1 MKIALVVVV
10 HPTGRGG
17 AEILFDGL
25 ERTLSEAGHSVERV
39 PLACDE
45 STSEGILAG
54 YEAARA
60 LDLDRFDLV
69 VSTKAPSFNVR
80 HPRHVV
86 YLLHTVRVFYDM
98 FDSWTDGSPWSRG
111 ERDRIRELD
120 FEALSAVPDH
130 RRFAIGEEVA
140 NRLRD
145 TLGLPAH
152 VLHPALP
159 DADLFHEGPF
169 EHFLHSG
176 RLHPWKRA
184 DLVVEAYRS
193 LSTDVPLLITGTG
206 EAGESLKRQAAG
218 DGRIQFLGEVP
229 REALYDLYSRAL
241 AVPFLPLREDYG
253 YVAVEAMLSGKPVIT
268 TSDSGEPAR
277 LIENG
282 ETGLV
287 VEPRADAVAAALDR
301 FLRAPAEARRMG
313 SAGRLRASG
322 IRWGAVVERLLAS
335 VDENIEAGSR
345 ARIASSGRT
354 RVLIVDNQ
362 PIEPPVGGGR
372 IRLFG
377 LYSNLPPDVDPVY
390 VGTYDWPGPGY
401 RSVLHGGR
409 LREITVPQSEAHF
422 RAHESLRAVDPN
434 LTMDVTF
441 PLLSFL
447 SQGFVDRVAYEAR
460 SADVIVFSHPWVFP
474 IVSRLPGLEDRPFVY
489 DSQNVE
495 GRLRT
500 SLIGKEGLAG
510 GVAEMVE
517 SLERELCRRAAAI
530 FACSTEDARSFE
542 SFYGVDPSRIHVVP
556 NGTDVHQLRP
566 CGAEEREHSRALLG
580 FPPDGSIV
588 VFVGSRY
595 APNTE
600 AARFICGR
608 LAPALSDAWFVI
620 AGGCTDEL
628 APGEI
633 PSNVTA
639 LGVVDAETRDRVL
652 AAADLAINPMSR
664 GSGTN
669 VKMLDFLGAGLPT
682 LTTAV
687 GARGLDGGAGVSYL
701 VTDLDHFA
709 AQIRS
714 LLRSLTRRDRLSA
727 SARLLAESRFDWRE
741 IGASAGRVL
750 RSLSRESQ
758 EGGIRA
764 PSRPAGFRLAVLST
778 WNTRC
783 GIADYTAA
791 LTGAF
796 PSGADVW
803 IYAEARS
810 CGAAVECTVRKNWEI
825 GLHDLSSLETDLQ
838 KDKVQALLVQH
849 NPAFFAEAQF
859 GRLLRVARERDIPVA
874 VTMHATQGLRI
885 DPDLASELAAVQ
897 RIYVHRQSDAAW
909 LAGHSIENPVRM
921 VPHGIPRLPERSA
934 KWVKSEIGLGGKF
947 LVGHFGFLRPHK
959 GVLELIGAFEVLAR
973 SSPSAHLLL
982 LCSEYPSPDSHE
994 YRRRCEKKIADSP
1007 VSARIHA
1014 SFDHL
1019 SLDAAGFL
1027 LQACDLLVF
1036 PYYPSKES
1044 ASGAVRLAIAS
1055 MRPIVVSDSGI
1066 FEELHD
1072 VAEVAPSLEP
1082 DALAETIASLASGPL
1097 LSDIERRTR
1106 RFAASRDWAR
1116 IGSFLWG
1123 DLRSLGNPPPV
1134 GGIHP

>member
-25 ERTLSEAGHSVERV
+25 ERALSEAGHTVERV

-45 STSEGILAG
+45 STYEGILAG
-54 YEAARA
+54 YDAARA

-98 FDSWTDGSPWSRG
+98 FDSWTDGSPWSRAQ
-111 ERDRIRELD
+111 RDRIREID
-120 FEALSAVPDH
+120 FAALSAVPDD

-140 NRLRD
+140 NRLLD
-145 TLGLPAH
+145 TLGLAAQ

-159 DADLFHEGPF
+159 DADLFHDGPF

-184 DLVVEAYRS
+184 DLVIEAYRS

-206 EAGESLKRQAAG
+206 ETQESLRRQAAG
-218 DGRIQFLGEVP
+218 DGRIQFLGEIP
-229 REALYDLYSRAL
+229 REALYDLYARAL
-241 AVPFLPLREDYG
+241 AVPFVPLREDYG

-268 TSDSGEPAR
+268 ASDSGEPAR
-277 LIENG
+277 LIEHG
-282 ETGLV
+282 ETGLI
-287 VEPRADAVAAALDR
+287 VEPRADAIAAALDR
-301 FLRAPAEARRMG
+301 FLQAPAEAKRMG

-322 IRWGAVVERLLAS
+322 IRWEAVVERLLAS
-335 VDENIEAGSR
+335 ADETPTR
-345 ARIASSGRT
+345 RRFTGRT

-377 LYSNLPPDVDPVY
+377 LYSNLPPDLDPVY

-401 RSVLHGGR
+401 RSVLHRER

-447 SQGFVDRVAYEAR
+447 SGAFADRVAYEAQ
-460 SADVIVFSHPWVFP
+460 SADVIVISHPWVFP
-474 IVSRLPGLEDRPFVY
+474 IVSRLPGLEDKPLIY

-495 GRLRT
+495 GRLRA
-500 SLIGKEGLAG
+500 SLLGREGLAG

-517 SLERELCRRAAAI
+517 SLERELCLRAAAI
-530 FACSTEDARSFE
+530 FACSSEDARAFE
-542 SFYGVDPSRIHVVP
+542 FFYGVDPSRIHVVP
-556 NGTDVHQLRP
+556 NGTDVHRLRP
-566 CGAEEREHSRALLG
+566 CGADERRHSRAFLG
-580 FPPDGSIV
+580 FPPDRSVV

-608 LAPALSDAWFVI
+608 LAPALSDVQFVI
-620 AGGCTDEL
+620 AGGCTDEVM
-628 APGEI
+628 PGEI
-633 PSNVTA
+633 PGNVTA
-639 LGVVDAETRDRVL
+639 LGAVDAETRDRVL
-652 AAADLAINPMSR
+652 AAADVAINPMSR

-669 VKMLDFLGAGLPT
+669 IKVLDFLGAGLPT

-687 GARGLDGGAGVSYL
+687 GGRGLGDGAGVSYL
-701 VTDLDHFA
+701 VAELDDFA
-709 AQIRS
+709 REIRA
-714 LLRSLTRRDRLSA
+714 LLGSPARRDRLAA
-727 SARLLAESRFDWRE
+727 SARLLAEARFDWRE

-750 RSLSRESQ
+750 RSLSHGLKV
-758 EGGIRA
+758 GGVRA
-764 PSRPAGFRLAVLST
+764 PSPPAGFRLAVLST
-778 WNTRC
+778 WKTRC

-791 LTGAF
+791 LTRAF
-796 PSGADVW
+796 PSEADVR

-810 CGAAVECTVRKNWEI
+810 CGGAVDSNVRKNWEI
-825 GLHDLSSLETDLQ
+825 GLQDLSSLEADLRR
-838 KDKVQALLVQH
+838 DFVQALLVQH
-849 NPAFFAEAQF
+849 NPAFFGEEAF
-859 GRLLRVARERDIPVA
+859 GRLLRLARERHVPVA

-885 DPDLASELAAVQ
+885 DPDLASELAAVE
-897 RIYVHRQSDAAW
+897 RIYVHRGSDAAW
-909 LAGHSIENPVRM
+909 LAGHSIENPVRVIPQG
-921 VPHGIPRLPERSA
+921 VPRPPERSA
-934 KWVKSEIGLGGKF
+934 DWVKNGIGLGGKF
-947 LVGHFGFLRPHK
+947 VVGHFGFLRPHK
-959 GVLELIGAFEVLAR
+959 GVLELIEAFEVLAR

-982 LCSEYPSPDSHE
+982 LCSEYPSTDSHD
-994 YRRRCEKKIADSP
+994 YRRRCEKKIAESP

-1036 PYYPSKES
+1036 PYHPSKES
-1044 ASGAVRLAIAS
+1044 ASAAVRLAIAS

-1066 FEELHD
+1066 FEELHG

-1082 DALAETIASLASGPL
+1082 GALAATIASLASGPL
-1097 LSDIERRTR
+1097 RAAAERRTR
-1106 RFAASRDWAR
+1106 RFAARLDWAR
-1116 IGSFLWG
+1116 VGPSLWG
-1123 DLRSLGNPPPV
+1123 DLRSLGT
-1134 GGIHP
+1134 GAHP

>member
-25 ERTLSEAGHSVERV
+25 ERALSEAGHTVERV

-45 STSEGILAG
+45 STYEGILAG
-54 YEAARA
+54 YGAARA

-69 VSTKAPSFNVR
+69 ISTKSPSFNVR

-86 YLLHTVRVFYDM
+86 YLLHTIRVFYDM
-98 FDSWTDGSPWSRG
+98 FDSWTDGSPWSRAQ
-111 ERDRIRELD
+111 RDRIRELD

-145 TLGLPAH
+145 TLGLPAR

-184 DLVVEAYRS
+184 DLVLEAYRS
-193 LSTDVPLLITGTG
+193 LSTGVPLLVTGTG
-206 EAGESLKRQAAG
+206 EAQESLRRQAAG
-218 DGRIQFLGEVP
+218 DSRIQFLGEVE
-229 REALYDLYSRAL
+229 RAALYDLYARAL
-241 AVPFLPLREDYG
+241 AVPFVPLREDYG
-253 YVAVEAMLSGKPVIT
+253 YVAMEAMLSGKPVIT
-268 TSDSGEPAR
+268 ASDSGEPAR

-301 FLRAPAEARRMG
+301 FLQGPAEARRMG

-322 IRWGAVVERLLAS
+322 IRWGPIVERLLAS
-335 VDENIEAGSR
+335 VDENLEAGTR
-345 ARIASSGRT
+345 ARIAFKGRT
-354 RVLIVDNQ
+354 RVLVIDNQ
-362 PIEPPVGGGR
+362 PIDPPVGGGR

-377 LYSNLPPDVDPVY
+377 LYSNLPPDLDPVY
-390 VGTYDWPGPGY
+390 VGTYDWRGPAY

-422 RAHESLRAVDPN
+422 RAHESLRAIDPN

-447 SQGFVDRVAYEAR
+447 SRGFVDRVTYEAQ
-460 SADVIVFSHPWVFP
+460 SADVIVISHPWVFP
-474 IVSRLPGLEDRPFVY
+474 IVSRLPGLEDKPIVY
-489 DSQNVE
+489 DSHNVE
-495 GRLRT
+495 GRLRR
-500 SLIGKEGLAG
+500 SLLGDQGLAG
-510 GVAEMVE
+510 GVSEMVE
-517 SLERELCRRAAAI
+517 RLERELCRRAAAI

-542 SFYGVDPSRIHVVP
+542 SLYGVDPSRIHVVP
-556 NGTDVHQLRP
+556 NGTDVRRLRP
-566 CGAEEREHSRALLG
+566 SGAEEEQHSRALLG
-580 FPPDGSIV
+580 FPPDRSVV

-608 LAPALSDAWFVI
+608 LAPALSDVQFVI
-620 AGGCTDEL
+620 AGGCTDEV

-633 PSNVTA
+633 PGNVTA
-639 LGVVDAETRDRVL
+639 LGAVDAETRDRVL
-652 AAADLAINPMSR
+652 AAADVAINPMSR

-669 VKMLDFLGAGLPT
+669 IKVLDFLGAGLPT

-687 GARGLDGGAGVSYL
+687 GARGLGGGAGVSY
-701 VTDLDHFA
+701 VVADLDDFA
-709 AQIRS
+709 QEIRA
-714 LLRSLTRRDRLSA
+714 LLGSPARRDRLAA
-727 SARLLAESRFDWRE
+727 SARLLAEARFDWRE
-741 IGASAGRVL
+741 IGDSAGRVL
-750 RSLSRESQ
+750 RSLSHGPEV
-758 EGGIRA
+758 GGIRA

-791 LTGAF
+791 LTRAF
-796 PSGADVW
+796 PSEADVR

-810 CGAAVECTVRKNWEI
+810 CEGAVEPNVRKNWEI
-825 GLHDLSSLETDLQ
+825 GLQDLSSLEADLR
-838 KDKVQALLVQH
+838 KDSVQALLVQH
-849 NPAFFAEAQF
+849 NPAFFGEEAF
-859 GRLLRVARERDIPVA
+859 GRLLRLARERDVPVA

-885 DPDLASELAAVQ
+885 DPDLASELAAVE
-897 RIYVHRQSDAAW
+897 RIYVHRGSDAAW
-909 LAGHSIENPVRM
+909 LAGHSIENPVR
-921 VPHGIPRLPERSA
+921 VIPQGVPRLPERSA
-934 KWVKSEIGLGGKF
+934 DWVKNGIGLGGKF
-947 LVGHFGFLRPHK
+947 VVGHFGFLRPHK
-959 GVLELIGAFEVLAR
+959 GVLELIEAFEVLAR
-973 SSPSAHLLL
+973 SSPSTHLLL
-982 LCSEYPSPDSHE
+982 LCSEYPSTDSHD

-1007 VSARIHA
+1007 ASARIHA

-1036 PYYPSKES
+1036 PYHPSKES
-1044 ASGAVRLAIAS
+1044 ASAAVRLAIAS

-1066 FEELHD
+1066 FEELHG

-1082 DALAETIASLASGPL
+1082 EALAATIASLASGPL
-1097 LSDIERRTR
+1097 RAAAERRTR
-1106 RFAASRDWAR
+1106 RFATRLDWAR
-1116 IGSFLWG
+1116 VGPSLWG
-1123 DLRSLGNPPPV
+1123 DLRSLGT
-1134 GGIHP
+1134 GAHP

>member
-25 ERTLSEAGHSVERV
+25 ERALSEAGHAVERV
-39 PLACDE
+39 SLACDE
-45 STSEGILAG
+45 STYEGILAG
-54 YEAARA
+54 YDVARA

-69 VSTKAPSFNVR
+69 ISTKAPSFNVR

-98 FDSWTDGSPWSRG
+98 FDSWTDGSPWSRAQ
-111 ERDRIRELD
+111 RDRIREID
-120 FEALSAVPDH
+120 FEALSAVPDD

-152 VLHPALP
+152 VLHPALS
-159 DADLFHEGPF
+159 DADLFHDGPF

-176 RLHPWKRA
+176 RLHPWKRV
-184 DLVVEAYRS
+184 DLVIEAYRS

-206 EAGESLKRQAAG
+206 EAQESLRRQAAG
-218 DGRIQFLGEVP
+218 DGRIQFLGDVP
-229 REALYDLYSRAL
+229 REVLYDLYARSL
-241 AVPFLPLREDYG
+241 AVPFVPLREDYG

-268 TSDSGEPAR
+268 ASDSGEPAR
-277 LIENG
+277 LIEHG

-287 VEPRADAVAAALDR
+287 VEPRADAIAAALDR
-301 FLRAPAEARRMG
+301 FLQAPAEAKRMG

-322 IRWGAVVERLLAS
+322 IRSREVVERLLAS
-335 VDENIEAGSR
+335 ADETA
-345 ARIASSGRT
+345 ARIRPTGRT

-372 IRLFG
+372 VRLFG
-377 LYSNLPPDVDPVY
+377 LYSNLPPDLDPVY

-409 LREITVPQSEAHF
+409 LHEITVPQSEAHF

-447 SQGFVDRVAYEAR
+447 SGGFADRVAHEAQ
-460 SADVIVFSHPWVFP
+460 SADVIVLSHPWVFP
-474 IVSRLPGLEDRPFVY
+474 IVSRLPGLGDKPLVY

-495 GRLRT
+495 GRLRA
-500 SLIGKEGLAG
+500 SLLGKEGLAG

-517 SLERELCRRAAAI
+517 SLERELCLRAAAI

-542 SFYGVDPSRIHVVP
+542 FFYGVDPSRIHVVP
-556 NGTDVHQLRP
+556 NGTDVHRLRP
-566 CGAEEREHSRALLG
+566 CGVHEKRHSRARLG
-580 FPPDGSIV
+580 FPPDRSVV

-595 APNTE
+595 EPNIE

-608 LAPALSDAWFVI
+608 LAPALSDVQFVI
-620 AGGCTDEL
+620 VGGCTDEV

-633 PSNVTA
+633 PGNVTA
-639 LGVVDAETRDRVL
+639 LGAVDAETLDRVL
-652 AAADLAINPMSR
+652 AAADVAINPMSR

-669 VKMLDFLGAGLPT
+669 IKLLDFLGAGLPT

-687 GARGLDGGAGVSYL
+687 GARGLGGGAGVSYL
-701 VTDLDHFA
+701 VADLDNFA
-709 AQIRS
+709 REIRA
-714 LLRSLTRRDRLSA
+714 LLRSPARRDRLTA
-727 SARLLAESRFDWRE
+727 SARLLAEARFDWRE

-750 RSLSRESQ
+750 RSLSHGPEM
-758 EGGIRA
+758 GGIRA

-791 LTGAF
+791 LTRAF
-796 PSGADVW
+796 PSEADVR

-810 CGAAVECTVRKNWEI
+810 CGDAVDSNVRKNWQI
-825 GLHDLSSLETDLQ
+825 GLQDLSSLEADLR
-838 KDKVQALLVQH
+838 KDSVQVLLVQH
-849 NPAFFAEAQF
+849 NPAFFGEEAF
-859 GRLLRVARERDIPVA
+859 GRLLRLARERDVPVA

-885 DPDLASELAAVQ
+885 DADLASELAAVE
-897 RIYVHRQSDAAW
+897 RIYVHRGSDAAW
-909 LAGHSIENPVRM
+909 LAGHSIENPVR
-921 VPHGIPRLPERSA
+921 VIPQGVPRLPERSA
-934 KWVKSEIGLGGKF
+934 DWVKNGIGLGGKF
-947 LVGHFGFLRPHK
+947 VVGHFGFLRPHK
-959 GVLELIGAFEVLAR
+959 GVLELIEAFEVLAR
-973 SSPSAHLLL
+973 SSPSTHLLL
-982 LCSEYPSPDSHE
+982 LCSEYPSTDSHD

-1036 PYYPSKES
+1036 PYHPSKES
-1044 ASGAVRLAIAS
+1044 ASAAVRLAIAS

-1066 FEELHD
+1066 FEELHG

-1082 DALAETIASLASGPL
+1082 EALAATIASLASGPL
-1097 LSDIERRTR
+1097 RAAAERRTR
-1106 RFAASRDWAR
+1106 RFAARLDWAR
-1116 IGSFLWG
+1116 VGPSLWG
-1123 DLRSLGNPPPV
+1123 DLRSLGTGAQP
-1134 GGIHP
+1134 